1 MSSEAGSSD
10 LSDPMQGYSYLS
22 LFPRTFGGLAGAG
35 KQTELSDLELAH
47 NVLKTM
53 ALKEP
58 DRHIEQARRIVESIS
73 EDKQSENAANAAVQE
88 EYEGVGLINEENARI
103 RRPGLGRKQAKFILN
118 RRISQPVAI
127 KEPTLDIAK
136 LEDPEEFFLAHEKL
150 ENAKKEVRKQSGIF
164 TGIEVN
170 VNELSR
176 TARPRRPG
184 IPGRLKATYK
194 HHNYDGLKESSLENI
209 EKGIMSPSFSLPP
222 ESVLTLGTSMKNLQ
236 SPSNDKI
243 QQERT
248 DPIKNVFQGGSVSE
262 GNGFLDEILSGT
274 YDHLNSDGQIT
285 LLQEKLQI
293 NPIHLDKLSK
303 LPDIP
308 NYDFNIYGNFP
319 KPRKSLA
326 DIQAAVTGMNTKTPV
341 RAMHPSS
348 SVHLSASP
356 TPPKS
361 PFAYLSSLKKRI
373 MQENRSKDPFL
384 DFSTDPFP
392 VGGSSPVNCEDNQP
406 APDVV
411 QEESSSKLK
420 VFDYDEDISA
430 VSNKP
435 SPQEVL
441 HDSTDF
447 PIFADD
453 MSTVLARTSGT
464 LPKLSGSTSLDK
476 IEIPVEPES
485 RPERS
490 NSSPTKELSDTQ
502 MQDENGATHAP
513 NPVQLDS
520 SINDQHRS
528 PGADSHAQQSTFAN
542 FGSKKHEVMQVK
554 NVTETSIN
562 KKTSR
567 KTVPIH
573 KTNIVRKNQNS
584 RGRLQRTS
592 IAAAGTDAQE
602 YEPSS
607 AEVQAENMI
616 ANSSGK
622 PDPNIDN
629 QGPTPDAELHENPS
643 EIPDTT
649 PELMDVSNPKLPQ
662 NRQSKAKNIPRQEQK
677 ESDEE
682 EIRPQKKQMRK
693 EVSLRKSM
701 AVAGT
706 SFESGVRRSKRL
718 KMRPLEYWRGERFL
732 YGRLEPDS
740 TLPTLIGVKKYDSAA
755 RQKGKAVLQVVDCV
769 DGEKYRELIDLAAL
783 H

>member
-1 MSSEAGSSD
+1 MSSEA
-10 LSDPMQGYSYLS
+10 LSDPLQGYSYLS

-35 KQTELSDLELAH
+35 KQTELSDLELVH
-47 NVLKTM
+47 NVMKTM

-73 EDKQSENAANAAVQE
+73 EDKQSANAAVQE
-88 EYEGVGLINEENARI
+88 EYEGVGLINEENARK
-103 RRPGLGRKQAKFILN
+103 RRPGLGRKQATFNIN

-222 ESVLTLGTSMKNLQ
+222 ESVLTLETSKKNHQ

-243 QQERT
+243 QQE
-248 DPIKNVFQGGSVSE
+248 GGSVSE
-262 GNGFLDEILSGT
+262 GNRFLDEILSGT
-274 YDHLNSDGQIT
+274 YDHLNPDGQLT
-285 LLQEKLQI
+285 LLQEQLQI
-293 NPIHLDKLSK
+293 NPIHLDKLSLFK

-308 NYDFNIYGNFP
+308 IYDFNISGNFP

-326 DIQAAVTGMNTKTPV
+326 DIQAATTGMNIKTPV

-384 DFSTDPFP
+384 DFSTDLYP
-392 VGGSSPVNCEDNQP
+392 VGGSSPVNSADNQP
-406 APDVV
+406 ASDV
-411 QEESSSKLK
+411 QEESSSKLE

-430 VSNKP
+430 VSNKS

-441 HDSTDF
+441 HDSRNF
-447 PIFADD
+447 PISADD
-453 MSTVLARTSGT
+453 TSMVLARTSGT
-464 LPKLSGSTSLDK
+464 GTLPKQSGRTSLDK
-476 IEIPVEPES
+476 IEIPIEPENRS
-485 RPERS
+485 ERS
-490 NSSPTKELSDTQ
+490 NGSPTKELSDTQ
-502 MQDENGATHAP
+502 MQDENATHAP

-520 SINDQHRS
+520 TINDQHRS
-528 PGADSHAQQSTFAN
+528 PGADSHAQQSTFTN
-542 FGSKKHEVMQVK
+542 FGSEQHEDLQVK
-554 NVTETSIN
+554 KVNETSIF

-573 KTNIVRKNQNS
+573 KTDIVRKNQNS
-584 RGRLQRTS
+584 NGRLQRRS

-616 ANSSGK
+616 ANSSDK

-629 QGPTPDAELHENPS
+629 QGPSPDSELHENPS
-643 EIPDTT
+643 EIPDTS
-649 PELMDVSNPKLPQ
+649 PELMDVSNRKLPL
-662 NRQSKAKNIPRQEQK
+662 NRQGKAKNILCQEQT
-677 ESDEE
+677 ESAEE
-682 EIRPQKKQMRK
+682 EIRPRKKQKRK

-718 KMRPLEYWRGERFL
+718 KMRPLEFWRGERFL

-740 TLPTLIGVKKYDSAA
+740 TLPTLIGVKKYDSPA
-755 RQKGKAVLQVVDCV
+755 RQKGKAVLKVVDCV